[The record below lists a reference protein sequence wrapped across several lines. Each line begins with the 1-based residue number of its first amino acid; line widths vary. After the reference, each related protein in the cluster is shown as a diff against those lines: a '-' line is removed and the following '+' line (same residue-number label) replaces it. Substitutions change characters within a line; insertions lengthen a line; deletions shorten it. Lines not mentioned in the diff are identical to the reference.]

1 MDRAIILGDAKK
13 IDNDVELCRT
23 TNARISDRTAQLLM
37 ENRIPFTRNWERI
50 PFFKRERYKGAKC
63 FYVIGVNRNRYVQA
77 RHTIDQLDPPCRRRL
92 ILSNF

>member
-37 ENRIPFTRNWERI
+37 ENRIPFTRNWVRI
-50 PFFKRERYKGAKC
+50 PFFRRERYKGAKC
-63 FYVIGVNRNRYVQA
+63 FYVIDVNRNRYVQA
-77 RHTIDQLDPPCRRRL
+77 RRTIDQLDPPCRRRL